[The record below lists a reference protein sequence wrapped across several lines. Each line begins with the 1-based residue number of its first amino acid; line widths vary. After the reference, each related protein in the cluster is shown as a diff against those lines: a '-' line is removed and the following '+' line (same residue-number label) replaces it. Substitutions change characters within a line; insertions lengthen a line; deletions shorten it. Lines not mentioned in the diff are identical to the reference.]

1 MNMRSWTE
9 HVWTVPRVLFPPQVQ
24 PPRVRTRIPTQAPDA
39 GPRARPR
46 GGQYSAAGAGSRT
59 PPAGARFLQGAPWG
73 RWGNCVGI
81 NWKFNSWSTRVQV
94 EPSDLDFVLNPHSD
108 VSILTSTQKTSG
120 NNSDKNF
127 AEVKV
132 FLSQE
137 AAGTKAAS
145 AVQHLPAS
153 YARSAPVRRALGM
166 TGSSAMAER
175 ATVITAYNGLLSHLQ
190 LWHQPPPGLPAAAA
204 GCWWAAFSPCLCLWS
219 YAAFSSFW
227 SSAGRAANTS
237 GST

>member
-1 MNMRSWTE
+1 M
-9 HVWTVPRVLFPPQVQ
+9 
-24 PPRVRTRIPTQAPDA
+24 
-39 GPRARPR
+39 
-46 GGQYSAAGAGSRT
+46 
-59 PPAGARFLQGAPWG
+59 
-73 RWGNCVGI
+73 
-81 NWKFNSWSTRVQV
+81 
-94 EPSDLDFVLNPHSD
+94 
-108 VSILTSTQKTSG
+108 
-120 NNSDKNF
+120 
-127 AEVKV
+127 KV

-204 GCWWAAFSPCLCLWS
+204 GCW
-219 YAAFSSFW
+219 
-227 SSAGRAANTS
+227 
-237 GST
+237 